1 MEGLTYLFIGLGGL
15 ALIVLIGAVVFFFR
29 MRSYLAKA
37 HEGVEGTASEIVEE
51 IDSYQTKTQ

>member
-1 MEGLTYLFIGLGGL
+1 MTFLLIGLGGL

-37 HEGVEGTASEIVEE
+37 QEGVEGTASEIVEE